1 MPRSLPLSLFLKLQ
15 IAKLRPR
22 YFFRFYYLFSTLT
35 TMKLFDYPTAIAQQ
49 QRQLLQTEQHI
60 RRLQDILN
68 HLTAAIDTSIAF
80 APDFKNEAQRKA
92 RRVEMMASAEYRK
105 ALGNLL
111 IAQDK
116 RTEIEIDLNLLRN
129 QLSVLKLEMRET
141 ITTRELQL
149 VDAA

>member
-1 MPRSLPLSLFLKLQ
+1 
-15 IAKLRPR
+15 
-22 YFFRFYYLFSTLT
+22 
-35 TMKLFDYPTAIAQQ
+35 MKLFDYPTAIAQQ
-49 QRQLLQTEQHI
+49 QRQLLQTDQHI

-68 HLTAAIDTSIAF
+68 HLTAAIDTAIAF
-80 APDFKNEAQRKA
+80 DTDLKNDAQRKA

-141 ITTRELQL
+141 ITNRELQL

>member
-1 MPRSLPLSLFLKLQ
+1 
-15 IAKLRPR
+15 
-22 YFFRFYYLFSTLT
+22 
-35 TMKLFDYPTAIAQQ
+35 MKLFDYPTAIAQQ
-49 QRQLLQTEQHI
+49 QRQLLQTEQYI

-80 APDFKNEAQRKA
+80 DPDFKNEAQRKA

-141 ITTRELQL
+141 ITNRELQL